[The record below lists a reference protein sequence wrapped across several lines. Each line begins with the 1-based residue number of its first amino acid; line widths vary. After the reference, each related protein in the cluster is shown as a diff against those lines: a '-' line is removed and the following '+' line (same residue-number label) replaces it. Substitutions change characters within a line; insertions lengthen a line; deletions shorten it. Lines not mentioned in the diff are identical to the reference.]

1 MLENTSMD
9 SNVKLEMKLPKVPNI
24 ELVAVEGLEKMGGY
38 FGITDEKIGEAR
50 IIVTEAI
57 INGLEHTGND
67 NPYVN
72 VEFTMTKE
80 KLTILVTDYGKGFD
94 PDGIEEPEIK
104 SKIGSANKRGWGL
117 KLMKSMSDDLIIES
131 QPTGT
136 KISII
141 KNLI

>member
-1 MLENTSMD
+1 MD
-9 SNVKLEMKLPKVPNI
+9 SNVQLEIKLPKIPNI
-24 ELVAVEGLEKMGGY
+24 EMVAVESLERMGGY
-38 FGITDEKIGEAR
+38 LGISDEKIGEAR

-57 INGLEHTGND
+57 INGLEHAGKD
-67 NPYVN
+67 NPCVK
-72 VEFTMTKE
+72 VEFIMRKD

-94 PDGIEEPEIK
+94 AKTVEDPKIK
-104 SKIGSANKRGWGL
+104 NKIGSTHKRGWGL

-141 KNLI
+141 KDLT

>member
-1 MLENTSMD
+1 MD
-9 SNVKLEMKLPKVPNI
+9 SNVNLEIKIPKVPNI
-24 ELVAVEGLEKMGGY
+24 EMVAIEGLERMGGY
-38 FGITDEKIGEAR
+38 LGISDEKIGEAR

-57 INGLEHTGND
+57 INGLEHAGKD
-67 NPYVN
+67 NPCVN
-72 VEFTMTKE
+72 VEFVMRKE

-94 PDGIEEPEIK
+94 PESVEDPDIK
-104 SKIGSANKRGWGL
+104 NKIGGVNKRGWGL

-141 KNLI
+141 KDLT